1 MRIVLVSTDPATSEV
16 HELSGALEARGH
28 HVDLQHHPTI
38 TLGDAPA
45 LGHRLGDLWEPAP
58 PDVVLAHDWVA
69 GLACQVASR
78 AAGVPVVQRAH
89 VLTDPSVDAEQIRLE
104 SALAR
109 SASLIAV
116 PSAGEGELLVAGGVP
131 RDRIRVAPHG
141 VDTARFTD
149 DGPAWPRG
157 ETAHRIVVAD
167 DLDDPSYVGAVVEAL
182 PTLPETRLLVVG
194 TADPTDARRRE
205 TARTLVTMA
214 ASRRVTDRIELLG
227 PVDDHDLPGL
237 LRSVDLVVI
246 PAGPHTR
253 FALQAMACGRPV
265 VATAVGGVADAVADG
280 VTGLLLQGRP
290 PAQLGDALR
299 GLLGD
304 EMRRESFGLAATDRA
319 RVRYRWE
326 VVAEAMERA
335 LQEARPETA
344 ATAEAVS

>member
-1 MRIVLVSTDPATSEV
+1 MRIVLVSTDPTTSEPC
-16 HELSGALEARGH
+16 EMAGALRARGH
-28 HVDLQHHPTI
+28 HVDVQQHPAVTVS
-38 TLGDAPA
+38 DAPV

-58 PDVVLAHDWVA
+58 PGVVLAHDWVA
-69 GLACQVASR
+69 GLAAQVASR
-78 AAGVPVVQRAH
+78 DVGVPVVQCAH
-89 VLTDPSVDAEQIRLE
+89 VLTDPTVDAEQARLE
-104 SALAR
+104 AALAR
-109 SASLIAV
+109 SASLVAV
-116 PSAGEGELLVAGGVP
+116 PSAGEGERLVAGGVA
-131 RDRIRVAPHG
+131 RDRLRVVPHG

-157 ETAHRIVVAD
+157 ETKHRIVVAD

-194 TADPTDARRRE
+194 TADPKDPRRQE
-205 TARTLVTMA
+205 TARALVTMA

-227 PVDDHDLPGL
+227 PVDDDLPGL

-253 FALQAMACGRPV
+253 FALRAMACGRPV
-265 VATAVGGVADAVADG
+265 VGAAVGGLADAVTDG
-280 VTGLLLQGRP
+280 VTGLLLEGRP

-304 EMRRESFGLAATDRA
+304 ELRRESLGLAATDRA

-335 LQEARPETA
+335 AQEARPEDA
-344 ATAEAVS
+344 ATAGAVS